1 MSKNRKYF
9 LSASAAKMQDLED
22 LANEAVTRPLNLR
35 ELRAEILAVAAMT
48 FSGAGTPAQPDE
60 INWRDY
66 LAKTQ
71 PRLPTAFEVAFAQ
84 ARQISE
90 PPEAAAEVVD
100 EDPESVLFELIAQIY
115 SYRFGV
121 QDPAPDADFGDK
133 LSPIMHFT
141 KNKDGS
147 IRILFYPYPDSA
159 FNPET
164 NAIKKEAFNYDMY
177 ESMRRFINKL
187 AKHAAPKVLLKEDA
201 GGIFRIKAPNAL
213 YLLDMCQRLMTT
225 EGMPSLD
232 TVHLTFAMGKDSLCE
247 NEKGSL
253 VPAFDNGKE
262 YRAYIREHSLRDRG
276 AFRQFAKEK
285 PGPMMM
291 HVPAR
296 PFINFDDAAR
306 AALFAKGINE
316 QTPFIDIS
324 LPILRKQLADKLGVA
339 ADTREI
345 NPLLGF
351 H

>member
-1 MSKNRKYF
+1 MSKSRRYF
-9 LSASAAKMQDLED
+9 LTASAARIKDLED
-22 LANEAVTRPLNLR
+22 LAGEVTPHPLNLR
-35 ELRAEILAVAAMT
+35 ELRTEILAVAAIS
-48 FSGAGTPAQPDE
+48 FSGAEAPAKPDE
-60 INWRDY
+60 LNWRDY

-71 PRLPTAFEVAFAQ
+71 PRLPTAFEIAFAKAKQ
-84 ARQISE
+84 VSE
-90 PPEAAAEVVD
+90 PPEAATEVAD
-100 EDPESVLFELIAQIY
+100 EDPESVLFELISQIY

-121 QDPAPDADFGDK
+121 QDPSPQAEFGDK
-133 LSPIMHFT
+133 ISPVMGVT

-147 IRILFYPYPDSA
+147 IRILFYPYPNTA
-159 FNPET
+159 FDPET
-164 NAIKKEAFNYDMY
+164 KKIKKEAFDYDLY

-187 AKHAAPKVLLKEDA
+187 AKLAAPKVLLKEDA

-262 YRAYIREHSLRDRG
+262 YRAYVREHSLRDRG
-276 AFRQFAKEK
+276 AFQQFAKEK

-316 QTPFIDIS
+316 ETPFIHIS
-324 LPILRKQLADKLGVA
+324 LPVLRKQLADKLGVA